1 MLNFIFNC
9 LLKYKNYIL
18 ISIIFFLFYAAYQST
33 KHLKIGNQINKLL
46 PVDHQASIFYRD
58 FQNKFGEDGN
68 NLFISIPRDLLFSD
82 VKHFNNW
89 EMLRR
94 NIELETVISSEEQ
107 INPFEVIISE
117 TNLKKLVINEKEKIF
132 DLESFSNTP
141 PLSTEELN
149 NIRNEINT
157 YPFYKGLIYSDTSRN
172 KQEHEISLIFIQV
185 KNDVMN
191 SDLRGNLIER
201 IEEKVRVFKKEYPET
216 KLSGLGFIRM
226 DIKNKI
232 KKEINIFISLSIL
245 IMSFILFFFF
255 KSWRILSLCLTV
267 VGMSV
272 LFGIGIITELG
283 YELTGIMGL
292 LPSLLIAISIPN
304 CIYYIN
310 FLQSMQIKYKDQKK
324 ALKETFIHLVKI
336 SFITNATTALGF
348 FVFISTKNQVLS
360 EFGIATGLSILMLF
374 LISNIILTLGFY
386 QMSEIKI
393 EENRI
398 LNKFIDSILHYI
410 SSFQKKNNWKIY
422 SLFFVLLIISFIG
435 ISKIESTAS
444 FTDDLSEKDEIKKE
458 FRYFEKH
465 FLGVIPIDIYIQS
478 KKKIN
483 KESDFQKIDSL
494 QSELAKNHLISRSLS
509 VVDLTKYL
517 RQAFYDGNPEDYKI
531 IKNKEKIFF
540 DEYIQN
546 TKNKFTTNENQIQK
560 NKTKNIVYFFID
572 SSQTKTRI
580 SMNIKDLN
588 SKEIK
593 EITKYIQ
600 QKIDD
605 IYPEKTLQNIQLTG
619 SSILNLLG
627 TDYLTENLI
636 FSLLLSILM
645 ISLIVFNLFKSYKI
659 TLISIIPNLIPL
671 FFTAGL
677 MGYLGIPIKPST
689 LLIFSIVFGISI
701 DDSIHFLSKY
711 KLEILSRNNL
721 NPIQETIKKTGK
733 SMITTSIIL
742 FFGFII
748 FTVSNFGSTS
758 ILGILISFTII
769 IALISNLTI
778 LPYLLKLY
786 KKSV

>member
-1 MLNFIFNC
+1 MLTFIFNY
-9 LLKYKNYIL
+9 LLKRKNYISL
-18 ISIIFFLFYAAYQST
+18 TIFFFLFYAAYQGS
-33 KHLKIGNQINKLL
+33 KHLKIASQINKLL
-46 PVDHQASIFYRD
+46 PIDHPASIIYQD
-58 FQNKFGEDGN
+58 FQNNFGENGN
-68 NLFISIPRDLLFSD
+68 TLFVSIPRDLLFSD
-82 VKHFNNW
+82 IKHFNNW
-89 EMLRR
+89 ENLRKS
-94 NIELETVISSEEQ
+94 IELETVSSLDKE
-107 INPFEVIISE
+107 IDPFEVIVSE

-132 DLESFSNTP
+132 DLENFTTTP
-141 PLSTEELN
+141 TLSVEDLN
-149 NIRNEINT
+149 NIRYKINN

-172 KQEHEISLIFIQV
+172 KQKYEISLIFIQI
-185 KNDVMN
+185 KNDIMN

-201 IEEKVRVFKKEYPET
+201 IQEKVHIFKKEYPET

-226 DIKNKI
+226 DIKNRI

-255 KSWRILSLCLTV
+255 KSWRILFLCLAV

-272 LFGIGIITELG
+272 LFGIGIIAELG

-292 LPSLLIAISIPN
+292 MPSLLIAISIPN

-324 ALKETFIHLVKI
+324 ALEETFIHLVKI

-348 FVFISTKNQVLS
+348 FVFITTKNQILS
-360 EFGIATGLSILMLF
+360 EFGIATGLSILVLF

-386 QMSEIKI
+386 QMNTIKI
-393 EENRI
+393 EENSS
-398 LNKFIDSILHYI
+398 LNKLIDSILYYI
-410 SSFQKKNNWKIY
+410 SNFQKKNNWKIY
-422 SLFFVLLIISFIG
+422 SLFFILLIFSFIG

-444 FTDDLSEKDEIKKE
+444 FTDDLSEKNEIKKE

-465 FLGVIPIDIYIQS
+465 FLGVIPMDIYIQS
-478 KKKIN
+478 TKKIN
-483 KESDFQKIDSL
+483 KETDFQKIESL
-494 QSELAKNHLISRSLS
+494 QNELYKNDLISKSLS
-509 VVDLTKYL
+509 ILDLTKYL
-517 RQAFYDGNPEDYKI
+517 RQAFYEGNPEDYKI
-531 IKNKEKIFF
+531 IQNKEKIFF
-540 DEYIQN
+540 DEYLQN
-546 TKNKFTTNENQIQK
+546 TKKKFITNEDQIQK
-560 NKTKNIVYFFID
+560 NKTKNPLYFFID
-572 SSQTKTRI
+572 STQTKTRI

-600 QKIDD
+600 QKIDN
-605 IYPEKTLQNIQLTG
+605 IYPDKTLQDIQLTG
-619 SSILNLLG
+619 NSILNLLG
-627 TDYLTENLI
+627 TDYLTENLF
-636 FSLLLSILM
+636 FSLLLSILI
-645 ISLIVFNLFKSYKI
+645 ISFIIFNLFKSYQI

-671 FFTAGL
+671 CFTAGL

-711 KLEILSRNNL
+711 KLEILSKNNL

-778 LPYLLKLY
+778 LPYLLRLY
-786 KKSV
+786 KK